1 MSYFPLRFACIL
13 IFFFLPP
20 FHRNVCIQTWRF
32 PPWAY
37 QISTCSCNATGL
49 HSIQLWKQFLNTAL
63 LTSPHLLYSTWHFHG
78 HLWKETLWPWRKPRW
93 RLKENEPSEG
103 YSSAVQGRLFKWHH
117 EARAQRRRSP
127 LAQAVITGIRCFVVW
142 MSLGERF
149 ALLVMAFE
157 EGSNWCWEAA
167 GGIKTHFCDIG
178 PTGDNCCHP
187 GNLCRLKLRLCWRV
201 MLSRSQRE
209 PHANGLS
216 GQPGISMLLCASYTS
231 LYFLQ
236 GINTFRLFFS

>member
-1 MSYFPLRFACIL
+1 MERSSSPTWVIFHWGSHAFWF
-13 IFFFLPP
+13 FFFLPP

-49 HSIQLWKQFLNTAL
+49 HSIQLWKQFLNTAP

-157 EGSNWCWEAA
+157 GEATDVEKQREELKHIFARQTA
-167 GGIKTHFCDIG
+167 GNSDSPFLRYWADRWQLLPSWKFVSSQTTSLLTRDAFKITERASCQRFIW
-178 PTGDNCCHP
+178 PTG
-187 GNLCRLKLRLCWRV
+187 
-201 MLSRSQRE
+201 
-209 PHANGLS
+209 
-216 GQPGISMLLCASYTS
+216 Y
-231 LYFLQ
+231 
-236 GINTFRLFFS
+236 